1 MTERLAA
8 QTDSSPAP
16 TSYFTQE
23 EEEEEGVGGGA
34 VGCPIIKGLPGTTD
48 LWDGSASVKGL
59 FLSDHLASER
69 SNLRFLFTNLLW
81 NIVNL

>member
-23 EEEEEGVGGGA
+23 EQGVGAGGM
-34 VGCPIIKGLPGTTD
+34 GCPIIKGLPGTTD

-69 SNLRFLFTNLLW
+69 SNQRFLFTNLLW